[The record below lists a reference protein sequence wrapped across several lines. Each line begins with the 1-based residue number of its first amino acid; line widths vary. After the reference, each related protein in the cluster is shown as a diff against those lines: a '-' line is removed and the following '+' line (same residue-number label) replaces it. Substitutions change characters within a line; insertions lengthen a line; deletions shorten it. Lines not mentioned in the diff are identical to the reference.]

1 MHRSHGAL
9 IQLAEPIRILI
20 KTINLRDLIIDD
32 TQLGLRITASLFK
45 SVALSSGLLARVL
58 HTLK

>member
-9 IQLAEPIRILI
+9 IELAEPIRILI
-20 KTINLRDLIIDD
+20 KTINLMDLIIDD